1 MCWRAKVATAKYEV
15 KKQHVATRM
24 KFVSQAA
31 YGMISFGPAPAS
43 GALRDPAGAPAL
55 MLSTP

>member
-1 MCWRAKVATAKYEV
+1 MCWRVKVATAKHEV
-15 KKQHVATRM
+15 KKHVATRM
-24 KFVSQAA
+24 KFILHAA
-31 YGMISFGPAPAS
+31 YGIINFGPAPAS